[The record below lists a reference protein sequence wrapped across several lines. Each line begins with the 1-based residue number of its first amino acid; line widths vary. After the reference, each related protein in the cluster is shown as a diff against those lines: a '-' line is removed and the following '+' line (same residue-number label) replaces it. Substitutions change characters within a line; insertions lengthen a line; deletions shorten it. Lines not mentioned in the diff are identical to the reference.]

1 MFHNKKGGVFLKKNR
16 PKYNQIIEAA
26 VEVIA
31 ENGYHASRVSNIASR
46 AGVADGTIYLYFENK
61 EDILISVFKER
72 MGFFVKQVEKSIS
85 ERESASDKLHTL
97 INSHFSQLNDDLNL
111 AIVTQLELRQSKNE
125 LRREINNVL
134 KTYLDIIDSIVFLGI
149 ESGQFRNDINP
160 KLIRQ
165 MIFGTLDE
173 TVTSWVMKSHRY
185 NLVKQVDEVHKL
197 LLKGLC

>member
-1 MFHNKKGGVFLKKNR
+1 MKKNR
-16 PKYNQIIEAA
+16 PKYNQIVEAA

-61 EDILISVFKER
+61 EDILISVFKEK
-72 MGFFVKQVEKSIS
+72 MGAFIKQVENSIS
-85 ERESASDKLHTL
+85 EQESASDKLFTL
-97 INSHFSQLNDDLNL
+97 IQSHFSQLNKNRNL
-111 AIVTQLELRQSKNE
+111 AIVTQLELRQSKTE
-125 LRREINNVL
+125 LRKEINIVL
-134 KTYLDIIDSIVFLGI
+134 KSYLEIIDSIVHLGI
-149 ESGQFRNDINP
+149 ENKQFRNDINP

-185 NLVKQVDEVHKL
+185 NLVDQAQDVHKL
-197 LLKGLC
+197 LINGLIKS